1 MTEVFLFPIP
11 NSISFPGT
19 LVPLH
24 VFEPRYRD
32 MIKTAV
38 KSKKLV
44 GVVHTKKVL
53 SEAGPAE
60 QSLGEK
66 LQKNQDTYE
75 PQDVFSAGFC
85 EIKDVTPD
93 GRMMVEIKMETRYR
107 LKEIAQ
113 NLPYQIA
120 LCEPFDDQ
128 ADEKSIKESWSFK
141 DRLDTFL
148 INNAKPEEVEL
159 RNLLLSD
166 AWKNLPIE
174 NYSFSIFQL
183 LRFPPEEQQS
193 ILEMNAPNLRLEK
206 ACELLNLV

>member
-11 NSISFPGT
+11 NLISFPGT

-38 KSKKLV
+38 KNKKLV
-44 GVVHTKKVL
+44 GVTHTKKIL
-53 SEAGPAE
+53 SEAGQT

-75 PQDVFSAGFC
+75 PQNIFSAGFC

-93 GRMMVEIKMETRYR
+93 GRMMVEIKMEKRYK
-107 LKEIAQ
+107 LKEIVQ
-113 NLPYQIA
+113 NLPYQVA
-120 LCEPFDDQ
+120 LCELYDDQ
-128 ADEKSIKESWSFK
+128 ADKKSIEESWSLK
-141 DRLDTFL
+141 NRLDTFL
-148 INNAKPEEVEL
+148 INNAKSEEVEL
-159 RNLLLSD
+159 KNLLLSD

-183 LRFPPEEQQS
+183 LRFPSEEQQS
-193 ILEMNAPNLRLEK
+193 ILEMDAPNLRLQK